1 MFLKINT
8 VETNPLLSRGVHALS
23 GASSLVGVITDT
35 TRNSRRKTKQFRAL
49 QARLRR
55 MTRDSSD
62 DLRNDVFSYGEAHF
76 WGHQAH
82 VDLPFGFDRIVD
94 WHIAQVKKTA

>member
-8 VETNPLLSRGVHALS
+8 VETNPLWSRGAHILS
-23 GASSLVGVITDT
+23 GASSLVGAITDT
-35 TRNSRRKTKQFRAL
+35 TRNSRRTTKQFREM
-49 QARLRR
+49 QARLRH

-62 DLRNDVFSYGEAHF
+62 DLRNDVFRYGEAHF

-82 VDLPFGFDRIVD
+82 VDLPVGFDRIVD
-94 WHIAQVKKTA
+94 WHIAEAKKVA